1 MTNQQEVHSL
11 SVGSAVQFTHKGKT
25 IHGHLLQRQGR
36 RRFAKVVDAEEQ
48 TWKVPESALK
58 HSGGAR
64 LATIITRHDRER
76 ADYRVGDEV
85 TFTSPDGPR
94 RGKIVKL
101 NPKSAKVRCK
111 ETCWN
116 ISYGLLRRAG
126 RKSAR
131 NGVERLKGVAEMA
144 RRLMD
149 EHGLTGWT
157 LAFGEAKRHLGNCH
171 FQHRVIRISRTHALE
186 GSEEQIRDTVLH
198 EIAHAIAGYE
208 AGHGPLWKATAR
220 RIGATPRAKTYES
233 QTS

>member
-1 MTNQQEVHSL
+1 MTNQQEGHSL

-36 RRFAKVVDAEEQ
+36 RRFAKVVDTEEQ
-48 TWKVPESALK
+48 TWKIPESALK

-64 LATIITRHDRER
+64 LATIVTRHDKAR

-94 RGKIVKL
+94 CGEIVKL
-101 NPKSAKVRCK
+101 NPKRAKVRCEEK
-111 ETCWN
+111 CWN
-116 ISYGLLRRAG
+116 VPYGLLRRAG
-126 RKSAR
+126 GESAR
-131 NGVERLKGVAEMA
+131 NGAERLNGVAGMA

-157 LAFGEAKRHLGNCH
+157 FAFVEAKKSLGNCH

-186 GSEEQIRDTVLH
+186 GSEEQIRDTMLH

-208 AGHGPLWKATAR
+208 AGHGPLWKVTAR
-220 RIGATPRAKTYES
+220 RIGATPRARACES
-233 QTS
+233 QTR

>member
-1 MTNQQEVHSL
+1 MINQHEKRPL

-25 IHGHLLQRQGR
+25 IYGHLLQRQGR
-36 RRFAKVVDAEEQ
+36 HHFAQVVDTEEQ
-48 TWKVPESALK
+48 TWKVPESELK

-64 LATIITRHDRER
+64 LATIITRHDRES
-76 ADYRVGDEV
+76 ADYRVGDAV
-85 TFTSPDGPR
+85 TFTSPNGPR
-94 RGKIVKL
+94 RGEIVKL
-101 NPKSAKVRCK
+101 NPKSAKVRCE

-116 ISYGLLRRAG
+116 VSYGLLRRAG

-131 NGVERLKGVAEMA
+131 NGAERLNGVAGMA

-149 EHGLTGWT
+149 AHGLTGWT
-157 LAFGEAKRHLGNCH
+157 FAFGEARRRLGHCH
-171 FQHRVIRISRTHALE
+171 FQDRMIRISRTHALE

-208 AGHGPLWKATAR
+208 AGHGPLWKTTAR

>member
-1 MTNQQEVHSL
+1 MTNHQEKRPL

-36 RRFAKVVDAEEQ
+36 RRFAQVVDTEER

-58 HSGGAR
+58 NSGRAR

-76 ADYRVGDEV
+76 ADYRVGDAV
-85 TFTSPDGPR
+85 TFTSPEGPR
-94 RGKIVKL
+94 CGEIVKL

-126 RKSAR
+126 RESAR
-131 NGVERLKGVAEMA
+131 NGAERLNGVAGMA

-149 EHGLTGWT
+149 EHGLTGWA
-157 LAFGEAKRHLGNCH
+157 LAFVEARKRLGHCH
-171 FQHRVIRISRTHALE
+171 FQDGMIRISRTHALE